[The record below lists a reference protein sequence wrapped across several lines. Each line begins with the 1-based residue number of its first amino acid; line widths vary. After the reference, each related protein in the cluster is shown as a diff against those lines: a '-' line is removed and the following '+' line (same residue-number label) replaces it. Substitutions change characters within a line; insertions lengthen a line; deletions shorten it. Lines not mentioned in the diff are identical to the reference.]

1 MCSVV
6 RSNNRSIQRSTE
18 TAFVQTFSIV
28 NRWITENAKHSGD
41 SHAHVRLSNR
51 GGRGPSR
58 HARVRDPTIETLR
71 DQHAVRFLALKQLY
85 SNKDSVSREAI
96 NLRVSAS
103 SACVAFAILI
113 ALFPRR

>member
-1 MCSVV
+1 MLVLYAV
-6 RSNNRSIQRSTE
+6 
-18 TAFVQTFSIV
+18 AG
-28 NRWITENAKHSGD
+28 A
-41 SHAHVRLSNR
+41 RLLRRCGHRCMHDVCFAEYQNVIFA
-51 GGRGPSR
+51 SR

-96 NLRVSAS
+96 NLRVNAS

-113 ALFPRR
+113 AFFPRR